1 MADKKVQ
8 WTEQTPE
15 NIDELKKKAGNKN
28 NYHDRLNAINSLKKF
43 KCRQSIDILWR
54 LMMNDLVYTVKEEAF
69 RALQAFGEKVTLPR
83 KKKGHLIKDINKIV
97 IAVGNTF
104 NGDFEIEEFKRRFQQ
119 RHPEAYDVYQFEKK
133 KKFEEWIINTLK
145 SAPKK

>member
-1 MADKKVQ
+1 MTDKKVQ

-83 KKKGHLIKDINKIV
+83 KKKGHLIKDINKKV

-104 NGDFEIEEFKRRFQQ
+104 NGDFEIEEFKKRFQQ
-119 RHPEAYDVYQFEKK
+119 RYPEAYDVYQFEKK
-133 KKFEEWIINTLK
+133 NKFEDWIINTLK

>member
-28 NYHDRLNAINSLKKF
+28 NYHDRLNAVNSLKKF

-69 RALQAFGEKVTLPR
+69 RALQAFGEDVKLPR
-83 KKKGHLIKDINKIV
+83 KAKGKLIKDIDKKV

-119 RHPEAYDVYQFEKK
+119 RYPEAYDVYQFEKK
-133 KKFEEWIINTLK
+133 NKFEEWINNTLK

>member
-28 NYHDRLNAINSLKKF
+28 NYHDRLNAVNSLKKF

-54 LMMNDLVYTVKEEAF
+54 LMMNDLVYIVKEEAF
-69 RALQAFGEKVTLPR
+69 RALQAFGEDVKLPR
-83 KKKGHLIKDINKIV
+83 KKKGHLIKDINKKV

-119 RHPEAYDVYQFEKK
+119 RYPEAYDVYQFEKK

>member
-28 NYHDRLNAINSLKKF
+28 NYHDRLNAVNSLKKF
-43 KCRQSIDILWR
+43 KCRQSIDVLWR

-69 RALQAFGEKVTLPR
+69 RALQAFGEDVKLPR
-83 KKKGHLIKDINKIV
+83 KAKGKLIKDIDKKV

-119 RHPEAYDVYQFEKK
+119 RYPEAYDVYQFEKK
-133 KKFEEWIINTLK
+133 NKFEEWINNTLK

>member
-1 MADKKVQ
+1 MNNKKIE
-8 WTEQTPE
+8 WIEQIPE

-28 NYHDRLNAINSLKKF
+28 NYHDRISAINSLKKF

-69 RALQAFGEKVTLPR
+69 RALQAFGESVKLPK
-83 KKKGHLIKDINKIV
+83 KKKGHLIKDINKKV

-104 NGDFEIEEFKRRFQQ
+104 NGDFEIEEFKTRFKQ
-119 RHPEAYDVYQFEKK
+119 RYPEAYDVYQFEKK
-133 KKFEEWIINTLK
+133 NKFEEWIINTLK

>member
-1 MADKKVQ
+1 MNDKKAQ

-15 NIDELKKKAGNKN
+15 NIEELKNKAANKS
-28 NYHDRLNAINSLKKF
+28 NYQDRISAINSLKKF
-43 KCRQSIDILWR
+43 KCRQSIDILRR
-54 LMMNDLVYTVKEEAF
+54 LMMNDLVYTVQEEAF

-83 KKKGHLIKDINKIV
+83 KQKGHLIKDINKKV

-104 NGDFEIEEFKRRFQQ
+104 NGDFEIVEFKKRFQQ
-119 RHPEAYDVYQFEKK
+119 RYPEAYDVYQFEKK
-133 KKFEEWIINTLK
+133 NKFEEWIINTLK